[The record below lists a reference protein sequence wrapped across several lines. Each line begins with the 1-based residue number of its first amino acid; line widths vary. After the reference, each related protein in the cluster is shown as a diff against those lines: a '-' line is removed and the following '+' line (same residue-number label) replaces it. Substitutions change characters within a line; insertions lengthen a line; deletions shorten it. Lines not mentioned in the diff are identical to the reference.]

1 MRQEMMGFWDAVASA
16 GPYAKMCTSLQ
27 ISTSTPHH
35 SIFTGQ
41 MFFLMPTNSV
51 KALKDSN
58 KLTTKSSFKGV
69 IHKQPHK
76 KG

>member
-27 ISTSTPHH
+27 ITTSTPHH
-35 SIFTGQ
+35 SVFTGQ

-58 KLTTKSSFKGV
+58 EVVTNSL
-69 IHKQPHK
+69 QNPHLK
-76 KG
+76 E